1 MTDTR
6 KAHLALFIVN
16 LVYGINY
23 SVAKDVMPEYIQPFG
38 FILIRVVSATVL
50 FWIFQFILGANEK
63 VARKDFLTIALA
75 GVFGIA
81 ANQLLFFKGL
91 SMTTPINASIVMTTT
106 PVIVL
111 IIASLWVRQIPERQ
125 KILGVFFGISG
136 ALMLLTF
143 RAGSFAFPDFSQQ
156 TVTGD
161 VLVLTNATAFS
172 IYLVIVKPIMKRYKP
187 ITVIKWAFLF
197 GSFYVFPFGYQE
209 FRIIDWSSITP
220 LIWGEIAFVVLATTF
235 LVYLLNVY
243 GLKRLNPETVS
254 VYIYLQPFFASMVAL
269 ALGKDSLT
277 WIKLVSVSLVFIGVY
292 LVSFKKS

>member
-1 MTDTR
+1 
-6 KAHLALFIVN
+6 
-16 LVYGINY
+16 
-23 SVAKDVMPEYIQPFG
+23 
-38 FILIRVVSATVL
+38 
-50 FWIFQFILGANEK
+50 
-63 VARKDFLTIALA
+63 
-75 GVFGIA
+75 
-81 ANQLLFFKGL
+81 
-91 SMTTPINASIVMTTT
+91 
-106 PVIVL
+106 
-111 IIASLWVRQIPERQ
+111 
-125 KILGVFFGISG
+125 
-136 ALMLLTF
+136 MLLTF

-277 WIKLVSVSLVFIGVY
+277 WIKLVSVSLVFHWGYI
-292 LVSFKKS
+292 